1 MKIVIEIPNYIKE
14 QVDEGKGEELGIP
27 LWLCYGIANGTPLP
41 KGHGDLVDLKSLDRL
56 WELDFYNPDSYYE
69 FCTIMECGRILVE
82 ADEEGEEDGR
92 K

>member
-1 MKIVIEIPNYIKE
+1 MKYVIELPEDVVKRTVFYREFRSVDDCVTTIKALE
-14 QVDEGKGEELGIP
+14 KAI
-27 LWLCYGIANGTPLP
+27 TLP

-82 ADEEGEEDGR
+82 ADEEG
-92 K
+92 